1 MTQRGAEV
9 VGSPDGK
16 RALSWVVATQITVAA
31 SVIAALLDDRLFHWF
46 LIPVTVCGILVGVD
60 VIDWVRGRLDIFSPR
75 ALLAL
80 FGMHFLYLAP
90 ILHVTWDYFALFI
103 APLDDWRAGLGN
115 MAILNMVG
123 LLIYRVILE
132 AWPTPGPKKDWADV
146 NVKTFRSS
154 MKIGIFVS
162 LAAAAAV
169 LARFGG
175 ISGYL
180 ATVTV
185 GRDTLAG
192 TGSLLLVAEAF
203 PLLAFVLVV
212 VNRRDKLRTSP
223 VVLTGL
229 IVAFSL
235 CQFLVAGLRGSRSN
249 TIWPILIALIV
260 VHLVV
265 RPVSRKTLVVGVLLL
280 GSFMYVYSF
289 YKAQG
294 ADAVAQI
301 RSGQIGSLSA
311 ETGRGLPDLLLGDL
325 GRSDIQALV
334 LERQEERGI
343 APVYGE
349 TYLYGAAFL
358 LPSSVFSGDGV
369 SSKVAAG
376 TDVLYGQGTYAAG
389 GSSSRIYGLAGE
401 GILNFGK
408 AGAIGAFAVLGFFIR
423 FTDRLY
429 RRARDSDNLRM
440 KLIAPS
446 LAVASV
452 LALGQDF
459 DNVVFFL
466 MRQALPLA
474 FIAWVASR
482 STSAPSPRA
491 RSTTR
496 W

>member
-1 MTQRGAEV
+1 MTQLAADVVASRRGQ
-9 VGSPDGK
+9 
-16 RALSWVVATQITVAA
+16 RALSWVVATQMLVAISA
-31 SVIAALLDDRLFHWF
+31 IAALLDDRLVHWF

-60 VIDWVRGRLDIFSPR
+60 VVDWMRGRLDIFSPR

-80 FGMHFLYLAP
+80 FGLHFLYLAP
-90 ILHVTWDYFALFI
+90 ILHVTWNYFALFI
-103 APLDDWRAGLGN
+103 APLEDWRSGLGD
-115 MAILNMVG
+115 MAILNMIG
-123 LLIYRVILE
+123 LLVYRAILE
-132 AWPTPGPKKDWADV
+132 LWPTPRQKEDWADV
-146 NVKTFRSS
+146 NIKTFRSW
-154 MKIGIFVS
+154 MKIGIFFS
-162 LAAAAAV
+162 LIAAAAV

-180 ATVTV
+180 ATVTDA
-185 GRDTLAG
+185 RDTLAG

-212 VNRRDKLRTSP
+212 VNRREKLRTSP

-229 IVAFSL
+229 IVAFAL

-260 VHLVV
+260 VHLLV
-265 RPVSRKTLVVGVLLL
+265 RPLSRKTLVVGVLVL
-280 GSFMYVYSF
+280 GSFMYLYSF

-294 ADAVAQI
+294 ADAVSQI

-334 LERQEERGI
+334 LERQQERGI
-343 APVYGE
+343 SPVNGE

-358 LPSSVFSGDGV
+358 LPSSVFDGSGV

-376 TDVLYGQGTYAAG
+376 TDVLYGEGTYVSGA
-389 GSSSRIYGLAGE
+389 SSSRIYGLAGE

-408 AGAIGAFAVLGFFIR
+408 AGAVGAFAVLGFFIR

-429 RRARDSDNLRM
+429 VRARDGDNLRM

-459 DNVVFFL
+459 DNIVFFL

-482 STSAPSPRA
+482 SQVARRR
-491 RSTTR
+491 RSTT